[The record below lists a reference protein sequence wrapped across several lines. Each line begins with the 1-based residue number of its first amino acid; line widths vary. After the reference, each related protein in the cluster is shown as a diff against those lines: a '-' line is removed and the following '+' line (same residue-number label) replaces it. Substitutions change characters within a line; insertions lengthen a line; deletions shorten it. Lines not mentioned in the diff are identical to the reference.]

1 MSHETA
7 DAVQERGG
15 GPEDNPNRKFPV
27 LVIYNGLEKHETV
40 EPDETIRTVLDRAI
54 RIFGPIP
61 QPHTLAL
68 FNEAGREL
76 PDSETVRQAGI
87 KPKDRL
93 LLRPSQVRG
102 G

>member
-1 MSHETA
+1 MSRKTA
-7 DAVQERGG
+7 DAVQEKGG
-15 GPEDNPNRKFPV
+15 DPCDTHRRKFPV
-27 LVIYNGLEKHETV
+27 SIIYNGMEKHETV
-40 EPDETIRTVLDRAI
+40 EPDETIRQVLDRAI
-54 RIFGPIP
+54 RIFGPLP

>member
-1 MSHETA
+1 MSRDTA

-15 GPEDNPNRKFPV
+15 APEDNPKRKFPV
-27 LVIYNGLEKHETV
+27 SIIYNGMEKHEAV
-40 EPDETIRTVLDRAI
+40 DPDETIRQVLDRAL
-54 RIFGPIP
+54 RIFGPLP

-76 PDSETVRQAGI
+76 PDSETVRQACI
-87 KPKDRL
+87 NPKDRL